1 MTSGGRRRLISC
13 LGFCDLGRP
22 PLLTTARLSM
32 SSVSSGSSLY
42 SWGLTTCEATLVRSE
57 PKVRG
62 EAGLLTV
69 ICLSHAEDV
78 SDSATGRVAHNDQAS
93 TQEAEAEHTAF
104 TIVFSV
110 VIDLNSDASEDFWC
124 ILEIQSALFKR
135 LGSLGRI
142 EGDVHVVSV
151 DTKTLGCKGLD
162 QPQAPGV

>member
-1 MTSGGRRRLISC
+1 MAKRSAILVCQPGPVDRQRSMTSGGRRRLISC

-69 ICLSHAEDV
+69 IGLSHAEDV

-93 TQEAEAEHTAF
+93 TPEAWCRPESPVPQRGCHIMLKKNTTLRWPGGIGLLLECSCERGYTA
-104 TIVFSV
+104 
-110 VIDLNSDASEDFWC
+110 
-124 ILEIQSALFKR
+124 
-135 LGSLGRI
+135 
-142 EGDVHVVSV
+142 
-151 DTKTLGCKGLD
+151 
-162 QPQAPGV
+162 